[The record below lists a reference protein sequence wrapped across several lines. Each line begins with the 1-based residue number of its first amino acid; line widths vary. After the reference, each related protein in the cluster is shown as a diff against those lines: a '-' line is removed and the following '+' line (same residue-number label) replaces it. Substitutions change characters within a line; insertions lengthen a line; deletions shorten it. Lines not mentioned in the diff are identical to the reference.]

1 MPRLQDKYRK
11 EIAPAMRKKF
21 GIANVMAIPRI
32 EKIVVNTGTGKVQR
46 DPKGM
51 EKLQNDLA
59 LLAGQKAAVRKA
71 RKSIASFK
79 LREGMPIGYAATLR
93 GKRMYDFLDRL
104 VSLALPR
111 SKDFRGI
118 ALKNVDKAG
127 NLSIGITEHSIFPE
141 ITYESL
147 KDIFSLQ
154 VTIVTSTRDRE
165 QGVELLRQFGVPLQ
179 KPAEK

>member
-11 EIAPAMRKKF
+11 EIAPALRKKF
-21 GIANVMAIPRI
+21 GIANVMATPRVT
-32 EKIVVNTGTGKVQR
+32 KVMVNTGTGKVQR
-46 DPKGM
+46 DAKSL

-59 LLAGQKAAVRKA
+59 ILAGQKAAVRKA
-71 RKSIASFK
+71 RKSVASFK

-104 VSLALPR
+104 VSLAIPR

-118 ALKNVDKAG
+118 AIKNVDQEG
-127 NLSIGITEHSIFPE
+127 NLNFGITEHSIFPE

-154 VTIVTSTRDRE
+154 VTVVTSTKDRE
-165 QGVELLRQFGVPLQ
+165 QGIELLRLMGVPLQ
-179 KPAEK
+179 KPLEK